1 MTVTLSKT
9 NAAYTPGGAFTAT
22 NGVWNAGSL
31 VNGQGFTQTISIEE
45 ASFPDG
51 VTMNW
56 SWPQAGN
63 GSVYAYPEI
72 SWAVSGKVVQIADI
86 LTLSTDYDF
95 KIGGQTNGFNV
106 AFDTWLYADP
116 RGIWET
122 TSSEVML
129 WVHSNGWKPDF
140 ESSFADGYLD
150 AGLEIDPDWGDLS
163 GSSPH
168 KWQYIAAINNA
179 DKLSGTVSHS
189 NLLKDLIWKGVISGY
204 EYIRTV
210 EVGAETMQGK
220 GSLQVNNLDYNES
233 RKALVNGGAGD
244 DSFVARPV
252 GQNHIIAGAGTDT
265 VTYDGAYAGYELQSR
280 TQDVLVRARGD
291 VSTLDML
298 EGVEKVR
305 FDDGTYD
312 VASRTFTEGGA
323 PPPATTLVAPAAA
336 TPAPTATAPV
346 ITQNQSQNVFTGAQS
361 DGTAGV
367 DTIFGGSGADY
378 IRGFEGDDMIEG
390 AAGDDDV
397 NGNQGSDTVYGGE
410 GADWVRGGKD
420 NDFVDGSAGDDPHV
434 NGNLGDDTVRG
445 GIGADSVYG
454 GQGADQLF
462 GDTGDD
468 LLSGDLGNDTL
479 SGGFGADRFVIGKGG
494 GFDWVS
500 DFNAAQG
507 DRIQLAAGTPYS
519 YGVHQGQVIVNLGG
533 GDIIGLTGIP
543 SGAQG
548 DWVVF
553 A

>member
-1 MTVTLSKT
+1 MAVTLTKVNEVYNPGPS
-9 NAAYTPGGAFTAT
+9 TPFSAT
-22 NGVWNAGSL
+22 NGVWNQGSL
-31 VNGQGFTQTISIEE
+31 VNGRDYTQTISIDE
-45 ASFPDG
+45 ARFPDG
-51 VTMNW
+51 VTMSW
-56 SWPQAGN
+56 SWPTSGN
-63 GSVYAYPEI
+63 GSVYSYPEI
-72 SWAVSGKVVQIADI
+72 SWDVGGGVVQLADI
-86 LTLSTDYDF
+86 LTLNTEYDF
-95 KIGGQTNGFNV
+95 KIGGNISGFNV
-106 AFDTWLYADP
+106 AFDTWLYADQ

-129 WVHSNGWKPDF
+129 WVHSNGWQPDF
-140 ESSFADGYLD
+140 ESHFADGYID

-179 DKLSGTVSHS
+179 DKLSGVVSHS
-189 NLLKDLIWKGVISGY
+189 NLFKDLIWKGVLSGY
-204 EYIRTV
+204 EYIRTI

-220 GSLQVNNLDYNES
+220 GSLRIDNLDYTDT
-233 RKALVNGGAGD
+233 RKALVTGGSGD
-244 DSFVARPV
+244 DNLIAKPV
-252 GQNHIIAGAGTDT
+252 GQNHINAGAGTDT
-265 VTYDGAYAGYELQSR
+265 VTYTGQFDAYEVQSR
-280 TQDVLVRARGD
+280 TQDVLVRAKGD

-312 VASRTFTEGGA
+312 VASRTFTPGAAEPLTVA
-323 PPPATTLVAPAAA
+323 PPP
-336 TPAPTATAPV
+336 PTATPPQTTQV
-346 ITQNQSQNVFTGAQS
+346 TQNQSQNLFAGNQS

-367 DTIFGGSGADY
+367 DTIFGGSGNDY

-410 GADWVRGGKD
+410 GQDWVRGGKD

-445 GIGADSVYG
+445 GIGNDTVYG
-454 GQGADQLF
+454 GQGNDQLW

-479 SGGFGADRFVIGKGG
+479 TGGFGADRFAFGKGG
-494 GFDWVS
+494 GFDWIT

-507 DRIQLAAGTPYS
+507 DRIQLAAGTAYS
-519 YGVHQGQVIVNLGG
+519 YGVDKGQVVVNLGG
-533 GDIIGLTGIP
+533 GDIIGLTGVP
-543 SGAQG
+543 AGTAG